1 MHLTYPQHLDPTNLH
16 DLTHRV
22 NSSLPVN
29 TLHNLQ
35 TNYSPSLYV
44 PHYQVFIHTEL
55 FLADAEHRLANRTL
69 SVGKSVGKTYQQDLI
84 QLLNTLL
91 KMRQLLQNQLSQL
104 NSIVGKVEDKL
115 NPTSKQ
121 YLKHQQLMEQ
131 TKVSH
136 KAATS
141 PKDKYRKLRKEL
153 KETEDLYRTNTAA
166 KETARCSTASLPDYS
181 DKTRKGI
188 DNFFKQPKTRYTNP
202 NNLSSLPKQTKLLP
216 SAQKKLPKP

>member
-29 TLHNLQ
+29 ALHNLQ
-35 TNYSPSLYV
+35 TNYSPSLCV
-44 PHYQVFIHTEL
+44 PHYQIFVHTEL
-55 FLADAEHRLANRTL
+55 FLAYSRYQLSEVTARTQF
-69 SVGKSVGKTYQQDLI
+69 VGKTYQQDLI

-91 KMRQLLQNQLSQL
+91 KMKQLLQNQLSQL
-104 NSIVGKVEDKL
+104 NSIVGKTEDKL

-131 TKVSH
+131 TKISH
-136 KAATS
+136 KAATN
-141 PKDKYRKLRKEL
+141 PKDKYHKLRKEL
-153 KETEDLYRTNTAA
+153 KETEDMYRTNTAA
-166 KETARCSTASLPDYS
+166 KETARCSTANLPDYS

-188 DNFFKQPKTRYTNP
+188 ANFFKPISTTSQ
-202 NNLSSLPKQTKLLP
+202 NNLLPN
-216 SAQKKLPKP
+216 AQKKLPKP

>member
-22 NSSLPVN
+22 NSFLPVN
-29 TLHNLQ
+29 ALHNLQ
-35 TNYSPSLYV
+35 TNYSSSLFI

-55 FLADAEHRLANRTL
+55 FLADAEHRLASRTL
-69 SVGKSVGKTYQQDLI
+69 SVGKTYQQDLI

-104 NSIVGKVEDKL
+104 NSLVGKVEDKL
-115 NPTSKQ
+115 NPTSRQ

-131 TKVSH
+131 IKVSH
-136 KAATS
+136 KAATN
-141 PKDKYRKLRKEL
+141 PKNTYRKLRKEL
-153 KETEDLYRTNTAA
+153 KETEDIYRTNTAA
-166 KETARCSTASLPDYS
+166 KETARYSTASLPDYS

-188 DNFFKQPKTRYTNP
+188 DNFFKPTSP
-202 NNLSSLPKQTKLLP
+202 NNLSSLPKQTKILP